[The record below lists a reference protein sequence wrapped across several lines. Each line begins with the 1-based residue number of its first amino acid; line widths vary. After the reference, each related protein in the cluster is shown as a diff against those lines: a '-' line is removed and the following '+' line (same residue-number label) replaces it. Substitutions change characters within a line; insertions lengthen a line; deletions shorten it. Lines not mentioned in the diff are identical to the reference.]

1 MVLGL
6 LPRRRRKRLETEL
19 REARSRLEELR
30 RARDLEG
37 RDLRLILRMAAKAM
51 RDAASPPGGLASLE
65 ALAQRIEDCS
75 RLLCPQPRL
84 DRRPVALAGPLAEVI
99 EEYRAIAGEQ
109 REILYIED
117 GGGDWLRAS
126 VDRSLFVR
134 AMREL
139 LDNSLRH
146 AAGWQ
151 RIRVTS
157 EPIPGAIVVKVRDD
171 GCGMPVAEED
181 GSVVMAAAEGE
192 GPAEG
197 ERGQSAE
204 GIGLTLARRIVEAH
218 GGVLSIS
225 TAAGHG
231 TCVSTRWPTGEA
243 LREAEE

>member
-1 MVLGL
+1 MRAL

-19 REARSRLEELR
+19 LEAHSRLEELR
-30 RARDLEG
+30 RDFEG

-51 RDAASPPGGLASLE
+51 RDAASSPGGLASLE

-99 EEYRAIAGEQ
+99 EEYRALAGEQ

-146 AAGWQ
+146 AVGWQ

-157 EPIPGAIVVKVRDD
+157 EPVPGAIVVKVRDD
-171 GCGMPVAEED
+171 GCGMAVTAED

-192 GPAEG
+192 EPAEG
-197 ERGQSAE
+197 ERGQLAE

-225 TAAGHG
+225 AAAGHG
-231 TCVSTRWPTGEA
+231 TCVSTRWP
-243 LREAEE
+243 